1 MDFDK
6 VYKHYDNF
14 MKLFRLYKVEQMEEV
29 LNLQGNEIVLDIGGG
44 TGYLASH
51 ISKKC
56 KKVYVLDESEKMLSR
71 IKVSDN
77 VIPIVGDAL
86 DLNTS
91 IEDIDLVIMSDVF
104 HHIKEQEKLIQGI
117 YKKLNKNGKILIL
130 EFNKE
135 HYKTKILRIFEYLL
149 FGKLYFRSRKEVTKI
164 IQRKFNIKKFVDYKY
179 YFIILGERK

>member
-14 MKLFRLYKVEQMEEV
+14 MKLFKLYKVEQIENV
-29 LNLQGNEIVLDIGGG
+29 LNVQGDEIVLDIGGG
-44 TGYLASH
+44 TGYLAAH

-71 IKVSDN
+71 IQAGDN

-86 DLNTS
+86 DLS
-91 IEDIDLVIMSDVF
+91 IDSENIDIVILSDVF
-104 HHIKEQEKLIQGI
+104 HHVKKQEKLIEEI
-117 YKKLNKNGKILIL
+117 YKKLDKNGKILIL

-135 HYKTKILRIFEYLL
+135 HYKTKILRIFEYIL
-149 FGKLYFRSRKEVTKI
+149 FGKLYFRSSKEVSKI
-164 IQRKFNIKKFVDYKY
+164 IQSKFNIKKFVDYKY
-179 YFIILGERK
+179 YFIILGEKK